1 MASQR
6 TYLIAGNWKMN
17 GNLSLA
23 DQMVT
28 ALSQLGNKI
37 DVLICPPFPYLSA
50 VAGKIKL
57 IGGQNL
63 SQFESGAH
71 TGEVSASMLKE
82 LGCSHVIVGHSE
94 RREDNGET
102 DSVIA
107 EKVAVALSNGLKPVV
122 CIGESLQAREA
133 GNLFEFIQSQL
144 DAVVDKVGIEAFAD
158 LVLAYEPIWAIGT
171 GVTATP
177 EQAQEVHGFIRG
189 YLAEKNEKVAQNIQI
204 LYGGSMNAANAE
216 QLLSQPDVDGGL
228 IGGSSLKPADFLTIC
243 ETAESKV

>member
-1 MASQR
+1 
-6 TYLIAGNWKMN
+6 
-17 GNLSLA
+17 
-23 DQMVT
+23 MVT